1 MGRFATKKVNLWLIA
16 TVGVVCFGVC
26 SFIVFFS
33 FLHSTY
39 QSIAFT
45 LTRVSSIN
53 GSDPNAGCP
62 SVCRMT
68 GESDE
73 RFCDC
78 TGWQSETTG
87 TPIDGIIPTFDVSQ
101 SGTWASQLYTVNGTL
116 NSYTLSFRFP
126 QSFMLKE
133 VELNIFVCT
142 LRNMPN
148 EVLII
153 NVYQSITFPAFL
165 PDFFL
170 GNVTL
175 HENNV

>member
-1 MGRFATKKVNLWLIA
+1 
-16 TVGVVCFGVC
+16 
-26 SFIVFFS
+26 
-33 FLHSTY
+33 
-39 QSIAFT
+39 
-45 LTRVSSIN
+45 
-53 GSDPNAGCP
+53 
-62 SVCRMT
+62 
-68 GESDE
+68 
-73 RFCDC
+73 
-78 TGWQSETTG
+78 
-87 TPIDGIIPTFDVSQ
+87 
-101 SGTWASQLYTVNGTL
+101 
-116 NSYTLSFRFP
+116 
-126 QSFMLKE
+126 MLKE